1 MIDGGRDSPAT
12 ERTLRACPVC
22 REPRRVEVGRKA
34 DLVLMRCVACGM
46 TYLDPAVSRLADDR
60 YYDAGGRTFY
70 LNAGKVLSDYS
81 PVRFERELRC
91 FRRHVPAGR
100 VLDVGCSTGGFLH
113 QLKTRFPGQYQTV
126 GTDISSEPVR
136 HAVSQG
142 VDARCGDFLA
152 MDPRELG
159 RFAAVTFWAVLEHLL
174 DPGAFLRHAAS
185 LLEPDGRCFV
195 LVPNHRS
202 LAVRLLGTKYR
213 YVLLEHVNYFNAD
226 TLRTLC
232 GKGFEVVEAGS
243 THFNPAVLWQDATG
257 RGRAVTPEDRIAL
270 LQQTTAMKQSRRL
283 APLRPLYRGV
293 EALLGRFQLAD
304 NLLFVLRP
312 SR

>member
-1 MIDGGRDSPAT
+1 MSEASGKCWRVVAGRCRTFFRMIDGGRDSPAT

-81 PVRFERELRC
+81 PVRLERELCC
-91 FRRHVPAGR
+91 FRRHVSAGR
-100 VLDVGCSTGGFLH
+100 VLDVGMPAADPASVENAV
-113 QLKTRFPGQYQTV
+113 PGQYQTV

-152 MDPRELG
+152 MDPARVGTVRGRDVLG
-159 RFAAVTFWAVLEHLL
+159 GAGAPAG
-174 DPGAFLRHAAS
+174 PGAFLRHAAS

-213 YVLLEHVNYFNAD
+213 YVLLEHVNYFNAAPCERCAARR
-226 TLRTLC
+226 L
-232 GKGFEVVEAGS
+232 KS
-243 THFNPAVLWQDATG
+243 
-257 RGRAVTPEDRIAL
+257 
-270 LQQTTAMKQSRRL
+270 SRRVPPIL
-283 APLRPLYRGV
+283 TLPSC
-293 EALLGRFQLAD
+293 GRMPQVGD
-304 NLLFVLRP
+304 VP
-312 SR
+312 SHRRTASPCCSRRRR